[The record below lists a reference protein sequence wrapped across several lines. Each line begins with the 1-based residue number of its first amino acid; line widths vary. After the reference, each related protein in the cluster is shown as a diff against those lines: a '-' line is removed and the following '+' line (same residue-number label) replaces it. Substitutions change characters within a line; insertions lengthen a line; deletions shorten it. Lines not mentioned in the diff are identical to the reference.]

1 MTKIQKLG
9 SLSRRI
15 MLLALDAAFIN
26 IAFVLALQFRFDM
39 QRVPTYVYYINLYAE
54 YAWPV
59 LTACGLGCFAL
70 CRLYSRLWEYAGVD
84 ELISL
89 VFCSG
94 LCMGAMLVLN
104 EILYRAGAMARLF
117 PRTVFPVAALLLILF
132 AGGLRLMMILWGRM
146 ANPSAAGGHARRR
159 VLVVGAGFAGAQV
172 IREYISRRR
181 ATGRIVCVVD
191 DDPAKANTRISG
203 LKVTFGIDNIPEL
216 AEKHRVDDIIVAI
229 PSATPD
235 QMRRILGICTSTNCR
250 VLMMP
255 ARKDVTEDSIHISNL
270 RDISINDLL
279 SREEVRLDA
288 EVIRRYI
295 TDSVVLVTGGGGSI
309 GSELCR
315 QIARFQPKQLVIFDI
330 YENNAYELQS
340 ELRLRYGDTL
350 SVQVL
355 IGSVRDMARL
365 EAVFSECRP
374 DVVFHA
380 AAHKHVPLMEDSP
393 AEAIK
398 NNVGGT
404 LNVARCADEFGV
416 KRFVMIS
423 TDKAV
428 NPTNVMG
435 ASKRIAELCVQ
446 EMARRS
452 KTQFMMVRFGNV
464 LGSNGSV
471 IPLFK
476 SQIAAG
482 GPVTVTHPE
491 ITRYFMTIPE
501 AAQLVLQA
509 GAAEETGKIYVLDMG
524 TPVKMVDLARNLI
537 RLAGYKPDEDIK
549 ITYIGLRPGEKLYEE
564 LMRPEEQAG
573 MTRTAHEKIFVAP
586 PTELDET
593 VFDGQIRA
601 LLDTAHNDPA
611 AIRDAIRSVV
621 PEYVETAGDR

>member
-1 MTKIQKLG
+1 
-9 SLSRRI
+9 
-15 MLLALDAAFIN
+15 
-26 IAFVLALQFRFDM
+26 
-39 QRVPTYVYYINLYAE
+39 
-54 YAWPV
+54 
-59 LTACGLGCFAL
+59 
-70 CRLYSRLWEYAGVD
+70 
-84 ELISL
+84 
-89 VFCSG
+89 
-94 LCMGAMLVLN
+94 
-104 EILYRAGAMARLF
+104 
-117 PRTVFPVAALLLILF
+117 
-132 AGGLRLMMILWGRM
+132 
-146 ANPSAAGGHARRR
+146 
-159 VLVVGAGFAGAQV
+159 
-172 IREYISRRR
+172 
-181 ATGRIVCVVD
+181 
-191 DDPAKANTRISG
+191 
-203 LKVTFGIDNIPEL
+203 
-216 AEKHRVDDIIVAI
+216 
-229 PSATPD
+229 
-235 QMRRILGICTSTNCR
+235 
-250 VLMMP
+250 
-255 ARKDVTEDSIHISNL
+255 
-270 RDISINDLL
+270 
-279 SREEVRLDA
+279 
-288 EVIRRYI
+288 
-295 TDSVVLVTGGGGSI
+295 
-309 GSELCR
+309 
-315 QIARFQPKQLVIFDI
+315 
-330 YENNAYELQS
+330 
-340 ELRLRYGDTL
+340 
-350 SVQVL
+350 
-355 IGSVRDMARL
+355 
-365 EAVFSECRP
+365 
-374 DVVFHA
+374 
-380 AAHKHVPLMEDSP
+380 MEDSP

-446 EMARRS
+446 EMARHS

-537 RLAGYKPDEDIK
+537 RLAGYKPDGDIK